1 MVRIAIGILIMF
13 AGLNARAQVLFEGYS
28 KILSGSV
35 HVGYV
40 INRYSFDTKKKQF
53 QSISFLKTNE
63 FGGNLTES
71 LVATAGEDFKPIAYQ
86 YTTILNNQ
94 VKTIDAKIT
103 GDKLLA
109 TVKNAGKTE
118 KISRDLPKGTFL
130 STFLGY
136 VMLKSPKGITA
147 EAKYEYQAIAEEDA
161 SVLKGLAVV
170 KAKEDY
176 QGLKAYRV
184 LNEFKNTK
192 FVSFV
197 NDKGEVLSSKSP
209 VLGISTE
216 LVAQPSLATS
226 GMTVPATVLKELF
239 GDVPVGQ
246 QNELSQAKHAEGAKE
261 NKVVEPVH
269 PKGATIPAGKGIQ
282 TKGKSK

>member
-13 AGLNARAQVLFEGYS
+13 AGLNAHAQVLFEGYS

-71 LVATAGEDFKPIAYQ
+71 LVATASEDFKPIAYQ

-109 TVKNAGKTE
+109 TVKNGGKTE
-118 KISRDLPKGTFL
+118 KISRDLPKGAFL

-147 EAKYEYQAIAEEDA
+147 EAKYEYQAVAEEDA

-239 GDVPVGQ
+239 GDVPIGQ
-246 QNELSQAKHAEGAKE
+246 QNELSQAKHAQGAAE
-261 NKVVEPVH
+261 NKIVEPVH
-269 PKGATIPAGKGIQ
+269 SKGATIPAGKGIQ

>member
-1 MVRIAIGILIMF
+1 MVRIAIGILIFF
-13 AGLNARAQVLFEGYS
+13 AGLSAHAQVLFEGYS
-28 KILSGSV
+28 KILSGGV

-40 INRYSFDTKKKQF
+40 INRYSYDVKKKQF
-53 QSISFLKTNE
+53 ESISFLKTNE

-71 LVATAGEDFKPIAYQ
+71 LVATAGEDFKPLAYQ
-86 YTTILNNQ
+86 YTTVLNNQ
-94 VKTIDAKIT
+94 VKTIDAKIS
-103 GDKLLA
+103 GNKLLA
-109 TVKNAGKTE
+109 TVKNAGKSE
-118 KISRDLPKGTFL
+118 KISRDLPKGAFL

-147 EAKYEYQAIAEEDA
+147 DAKYEYQAVAEEVA
-161 SVLKGLAVV
+161 AILKGLAVV
-170 KAKEDY
+170 KNKEDY
-176 QGLKAYRV
+176 QGLKVYRV
-184 LNEFKNTK
+184 LNEFKNSK

-226 GMTVPATVLKELF
+226 GMTVPAVVLKELF

-246 QNELSQAKHAEGAKE
+246 QNELSQAKHAASAI
-261 NKVVEPVH
+261 VEPVS
-269 PKGATIPAGKGIQ
+269 PKSSGVPAGKGIQ
-282 TKGKSK
+282 LKGKTSK